1 MVSSVIG
8 LLLLPFAVALAAG
21 YGAAVAQR
29 RLPPHVATWFLT
41 VLAVAI
47 GLAALC
53 AVGLVTF
60 GFVAQHPF
68 DGLLGW
74 CHDIY
79 EPHDAVPTPLGI
91 TAMGAFAFMAIRT
104 WRVRHHRAH
113 LLALIGPDPV
123 EIVATAAPIAF
134 AAPGRPGQIV
144 ISTGML
150 RALDAD
156 ELRVLFAHEN
166 AHLEHRH
173 HRFLSVVELAAAA
186 VPMLRPLLTQ
196 LQFATER
203 WADEEAAEAVGDRE
217 LVAQA
222 VARAA
227 LATFDHANTPALSL
241 TGSGVPARIEALRA
255 EPPHWH
261 GRAKVACA
269 AVAGFVVVGLAGST
283 MQLHHLVQF
292 AIHICT

>member
-1 MVSSVIG
+1 MISSVIG
-8 LLLLPFAVALAAG
+8 LLLLPFAVALTAG
-21 YGAAVAQR
+21 YGAAIAQR
-29 RLPPHVATWFLT
+29 RLPPHVATWLLT
-41 VLAVAI
+41 LLAVAI
-47 GLAALC
+47 GLAALW
-53 AVGLVTF
+53 AVGLVAF
-60 GFVAQHPF
+60 GFIAQRPL
-68 DGLLGW
+68 DGFLGW
-74 CHDIY
+74 CHEIY
-79 EPHDAVPTPLGI
+79 KPHDAVPTPLGI
-91 TAMGAFAFMAIRT
+91 TAMAAFAFMAIRA
-104 WRVRHHRAH
+104 WRVRRHRAH
-113 LLALIGPDPV
+113 LLALIGPEPV
-123 EIVATAAPIAF
+123 DIVATTAPFAF

-173 HRFLSVVELAAAA
+173 DRFLSVTELATAA
-186 VPMLRPLLTQ
+186 VPMLRPLFRQ

-203 WADEEAAEAVGDRE
+203 WADEDAAQAVGDRE

-227 LATFDHANTPALSL
+227 LATFDHANKPALSL

-255 EPPHWH
+255 EPPQWH

-269 AVAGFVVVGLAGST
+269 AVAGFVVVGLAAST